1 MRVRPAR
8 DMTAVVP
15 VAYDRFAPHF
25 DAWQRA
31 FGGAYDD
38 LILPCLL
45 TALRGHPWPIRRV
58 VDLGIGTGDLVVAL
72 AREGYAVI
80 GVDRSPAMLDV
91 AGSKIAA
98 SGLVVPPLLLQQ
110 DLRSLQL
117 GAPVDAAICVYTVMN
132 QLTGDGDLGRAMT
145 AVHDALVPGGI
156 FLFELNLPEAY
167 ERYWSGTES
176 TALPDAVV
184 VREHRRA
191 GGIVE
196 ALVRIDHADGT
207 TVHDR
212 IAQRPYVDAEIE
224 SALAAAGLDLVSVDR
239 FNPFTPGD
247 MPVKALWS
255 AQRAR
260 A

>member
-1 MRVRPAR
+1 MRSAPAR
-8 DMTAVVP
+8 AMTAVVP

-38 LILPCLL
+38 LVMPRLL
-45 TALRGHPWPIRRV
+45 AALRRHPRPIRRV
-58 VDLGIGTGDLVVAL
+58 ADLGIGTGDLVVAL
-72 AREGYAVI
+72 AREGHAVI

-91 AGSKIAA
+91 ARAKIAA
-98 SGLVVPPLLLQQ
+98 AGLAVAPVLVQQ
-110 DLRSLQL
+110 DLRSLHL
-117 GAPVDAAICVYTVMN
+117 DAPVEAAICVYTVMN
-132 QLTGDGDLGRAMT
+132 QLTGEGDLARAMA
-145 AVHDALVPGGI
+145 AVHDALVPGGL

-184 VREHRRA
+184 VREHRRSA
-191 GGIVE
+191 GIVE
-196 ALVRIDHADGT
+196 ALVRIDHVDGT
-207 TVHDR
+207 TVRDR
-212 IAQRPYVDAEIE
+212 IAQRPYGDAEIE
-224 SALAAAGLDLVSVDR
+224 DALATAGLDLVAVQR
-239 FNPFTPGD
+239 FNPFEPGAV
-247 MPVKALWS
+247 PVKALWS